1 MTRGKLLALAVL
13 ACLVISTGILV
24 AGTTTNSISVGDF
37 AVMIASRVNPEAAAK
52 GLTPASASD
61 LLKKSGIK
69 VKSSLDSALTEAEAS
84 DIFSQFGITLQSLR
98 PLDTLDKTK
107 ASALVS
113 TFGDTLAART
123 ESNVKVGGPV
133 KSTPGITI
141 TPETTMAD
149 CQQLPKTKDCHQ
161 CCLALGFA
169 HKVCGPGCGNG
180 PKSSGVEP
188 TP

>member
-1 MTRGKLLALAVL
+1 MTRGKLLALALL
-13 ACLVISTGILV
+13 ACLVISTGILS
-24 AGTTTNSISVGDF
+24 AGTTTSSISVGDF

-52 GLTPASASD
+52 GLTPVSASE

-69 VKSSLDSALTEAEAS
+69 VKSNLDSDLTESDAA

-98 PLDTLDKTK
+98 PMNTLDRTK

-123 ESNVKVGGPV
+123 QTTVKVSAPTKNTSGTV
-133 KSTPGITI
+133 ISTEAIQ
-141 TPETTMAD
+141 D
-149 CQQLPKTKDCHQ
+149 CQALPKTKDCHD
-161 CCLALGFA
+161 CCNALGYA
-169 HKVCGPGCGNG
+169 NKVCGQACSGG
-180 PKSSGVEP
+180 PKASGVEP